1 MVGRSI
7 GKSTPRDKPALI
19 KGIRQGGYTYT
30 IQRFAS
36 NKEKY
41 NAAIIWAFG
50 TAPPPS
56 HALKADWIS
65 MRSSSNSPSRG
76 RFPYSWR
83 VKRFSYSTKRGNAP
97 YAVAQGWGSKGHHT
111 PSHQPHHRTSTHI
124 PSHPTTSS
132 HISSHALTSSHIS
145 AHTPPIFRKV
155 LVFTFFEV
163 EKCYVLHF
171 SKIVAADRAL
181 HPIALAVIFVH
192 SL

>member
-97 YAVAQGWGSKGHHT
+97 YALAQGWGSKRGGIEPKCISDCVVVPAKLRDLPSKTILFQDNLRVNYRTHT
-111 PSHQPHHRTSTHI
+111 YNPAFLERRIDLFEIRT
-124 PSHPTTSS
+124 
-132 HISSHALTSSHIS
+132 
-145 AHTPPIFRKV
+145 
-155 LVFTFFEV
+155 
-163 EKCYVLHF
+163 
-171 SKIVAADRAL
+171 
-181 HPIALAVIFVH
+181 
-192 SL
+192 